1 MKKISP
7 HILESDQHLR
17 TLIDNFPFMVWL
29 KDVDSRIL
37 AANAAYANMV
47 GVSSAAELTGKTD
60 FDFFP
65 ADLAQQYVDGDQE
78 AMRSKTPIGIV
89 IHIKDS
95 DGNYRWI
102 ESYKSALITDGKVVG
117 SLGYARDITENIQRE
132 KEYQSLV
139 ESSPNSVTRFN
150 SDCERIFLNSKNAQ
164 FFELDTESLLGT
176 TPTDIPGG
184 NSAIVLEEKIR
195 EVFQNGLN
203 QNVAL
208 EVTMKD
214 GRQKIMD
221 IVLAP
226 EFNAENKVKAVIA
239 VGQDVTESYESQ
251 KRINNLAYYDP
262 LTKLP
267 NRILFLEQLEA
278 SIKKTS
284 LKSFSFAVLMLD
296 LDGFKEVNDL
306 LGHAVGDMLLRESA
320 RRLESCLRSTDTVA
334 RLGGDEFAILLSNIH
349 ENENAG
355 KIAHK
360 ILESLKKPIV
370 IDGSELF
377 ITASIGIVICP
388 YHSRQASDLVK
399 FSDIAMYQAKKQ
411 RNNFQYYSSEMTQ
424 KAVERNDIESSLRR
438 ALQNDEFLL
447 HYQPQINLQ
456 TGKTI
461 GVEALLRW
469 NRHHREMIAPDRFI
483 GIAEDSGIII
493 DIGQWV
499 MLTAFSAAV
508 KWNTGLEAPITVAIN
523 LSSRQFIHND
533 LLSTI
538 KLALEQTKC
547 NPRWITLEITESL
560 LLHDS
565 DKIRKILKSLDK
577 MGFRISLDD
586 FGTGY
591 SALSYLNKFPVSE
604 IKIDK
609 SFVQGIVDNPDHGL
623 VIQAII
629 LMAKSLGKDLVA
641 EGVETVEQSEFLLKL
656 GCQTVQGFLYSKPKP
671 FNEIVIL

>member
-1 MKKISP
+1 MKKINP
-7 HILESDQHLR
+7 QLLESEQYLR

-29 KDVDSRIL
+29 KDVNSRLL
-37 AANAAYANMV
+37 AANTAYANMV
-47 GVSSAAELTGKTD
+47 GVSSSEELIGKTD

-78 AMRSKTPIGIV
+78 AMHSNTPIGV
-89 IHIKDS
+89 IIPIKDS
-95 DGNYRWI
+95 EGNYRWI
-102 ESYKSALITDGKVVG
+102 ESYKSALVTDGKVVG
-117 SLGYARDITENIQRE
+117 SLGYARDITESIQKE

-139 ESSPNSVTRFN
+139 ESSPNTVTRFD
-150 SDCERIFLNSKNAQ
+150 SDCKRVFLNSKNSQ
-164 FFELDTESLLGT
+164 FFELDSESLLGT
-176 TPTDIPGG
+176 TPTEIPGG
-184 NSAIVLEEKIR
+184 GSAIVLEEKIR

-208 EVTMKD
+208 EVTIKD
-214 GRQKIMD
+214 GRQKIMH

-226 EFNAENKVKAVIA
+226 EFNVVNQVKAVIA

-251 KRINNLAYYDP
+251 KRINNLAYFDP

-267 NRILFLEQLEA
+267 NRILFLEKLEA
-278 SIKKTS
+278 TILKTS
-284 LKSFSFAVLMLD
+284 QKSFSFAVLMLD
-296 LDGFKEVNDL
+296 LDGFKAVNDL
-306 LGHAVGDMLLRESA
+306 HGHAGGDLLLRESA
-320 RRLESCLRSTDTVA
+320 RRLESCVRSTDAVA
-334 RLGGDEFAILLSNIH
+334 RLGGDEFAILLSNIQ

-355 KIAHK
+355 KIASK
-360 ILESLKKPIV
+360 ILESLKQPIL

-411 RNNFQYYSSEMTQ
+411 RNNFQFYSSEMTQ
-424 KAVERNDIESSLRR
+424 KVVERNDIESSLRR

-447 HYQPQINLQ
+447 HYQPQINLH

-469 NRHHREMIAPDRFI
+469 NRNHSEMISPDRFI

-493 DIGQWV
+493 DIGQWAL
-499 MLTAFSAAV
+499 LTAFNAAV
-508 KWNTGLEAPITVAIN
+508 KWNTRLGTPITVAIN

-533 LLSTI
+533 LLNAI
-538 KLALEQTKC
+538 KLAIVQTKC

-560 LLHDS
+560 LLNDS
-565 DKIRKILKSLDK
+565 EEIRKILKSLDK

-629 LMAKSLGKDLVA
+629 SMAKSLGKDLVA
-641 EGVETVEQSEFLLKL
+641 EGVETADQSEYLLKL

-671 FNEIVIL
+671 FDDIVIS